1 MIKTRK
7 LSVPSK
13 IPLILTSFLA
23 AILLAACGGGGGA
36 DTKTG
41 FGGSGDPTPPAD
53 ALTASG
59 PLSAIG
65 VAGIAATGLD
75 DRAST
80 IFINTQGGQS
90 FNALKLGMVAEVT
103 GTIPATSASAT
114 PGIATNINVQSAVV
128 GQVNSLDIAKQRFAI
143 GNLIV
148 QVDQNTIFEGINS
161 LSELGQQNT
170 RRVEVYGLP
179 LPLIPLQTNG
189 NESVLATRLISQP
202 SVPPSESSSPA
213 EFLGIATNVAAFS
226 FTLQGMGVFTSGVVS
241 VTTPTGTIPG
251 TTSIVENTRVR
262 VVGSLFP
269 PSGFSVP
276 RYSIG
281 ASQIVAG
288 IPITRNDNTIIVL
301 DGVVQSLG
309 TNGRFRLNDTDVETT
324 AANAALATVGSR
336 VQVKGRKTAG
346 VLTATDFRRIA
357 SGERIQYVVQGD
369 IANFVS
375 PANFTVRGESINA
388 STATFVG
395 GTAANLANGRTVRIK
410 AQTIGGHLEATE
422 VSFVVS

>member
-1 MIKTRK
+1 MIKTRQ
-7 LSVPSK
+7 LSAPNK
-13 IPLILTSFLA
+13 IAFMLASFLA
-23 AILLAACGGGGGA
+23 ATLLAACGGGGGA

-53 ALTASG
+53 ALIASG
-59 PLSAIG
+59 PLSTVG

-103 GTIPATSASAT
+103 GTIPATSTSTT

-128 GQVNSLDIAKQRFAI
+128 GQVTVLDLNNQRLGI
-143 GNLIV
+143 GVAQGQGLLSV
-148 QVDQNTIFEGINS
+148 QVDQNTIFDGFNS
-161 LSELGQQNT
+161 LANLNLLN
-170 RRVEVYGLP
+170 RVEVYG
-179 LPLIPLQTNG
+179 IPQTD
-189 NESVLATRLISQP
+189 SRSILATRLILLP
-202 SVPPSESSSPA
+202 SVADPKTEL
-213 EFLGIATNVAAFS
+213 LGVATSVTSFQFSLQAVAVSTA
-226 FTLQGMGVFTSGVVS
+226 GVSS

-251 TTSIVENTRVR
+251 TTSIIENTRVR
-262 VVGSLFP
+262 VIGPL
-269 PSGFSVP
+269 SGFFVHTAP
-276 RYSIG
+276 TLLYTMN

-288 IPITRNDNTIIVL
+288 IPIVRNDNTIIVL
-301 DGVVQSLG
+301 DGVVQSLD

-346 VLTATDFRRIA
+346 LLVATDFRRIA

-375 PANFTVRGESINA
+375 TANFTVRGESINA

-395 GTAANLANGRTVRIK
+395 GTAANLVNGRTVRIK
-410 AQTIGGHLEATE
+410 AQTISGRLEAIE